1 MNDDD
6 YDPEIESIFDY
17 FSRKTDRPDGIQ
29 KDRVPALAVQIGP
42 ATGYT
47 LQTAMQELL
56 EVQQQAVSVDG
67 FIFSL
72 RSLASRLEQEADRLA
87 ARGTIN
93 FHVCYVLQ

>member
-1 MNDDD
+1 MNDD
-6 YDPEIESIFDY
+6 YDPEIESLLQY

-29 KDRVPALAVQIGP
+29 KDRLPALAVQIGP
-42 ATGYT
+42 TTGYMI
-47 LQTAMQELL
+47 QAAMQELL
-56 EVQQQAVSVDG
+56 DVQQQAFSVEG